1 MKQEVRKEPLS
12 RECAVKHGLLQVRS
26 SSTVFEQ
33 ATNRTAKTKQ
43 RQQIIVRGQHRE
55 GHAQALMV
63 QYGIRPVIANSIA
76 VS

>member
-12 RECAVKHGLLQVRS
+12 RECADKHGRLHVSS
-26 SSTVFEQ
+26 SSTVVEQ
-33 ATNRTAKTKQ
+33 ATNRKAKTKQ
-43 RQQIIVRGQHRE
+43 RQQIIVRGQHHE
-55 GHAQALMV
+55 GHAQALIV